1 MIHSNPHRPA
11 PTDPPPDVNGPPL
24 HPRPLTGS
32 FFHQDTAGLESCAH
46 AIGSGTPTE
55 DPLGPPLLLANLL
68 AHCEGVLGF
77 PIGLNT
83 ALLIAYDAASGNA
96 QARERDTELL
106 ASQTRYEKR
115 LGFQL
120 SPRTVRKIKRK
131 DIAIYPDL
139 YGKSRSAL

>member
-1 MIHSNPHRPA
+1 MLI
-11 PTDPPPDVNGPPL
+11 
-24 HPRPLTGS
+24 HPRPLTGG
-32 FFHQDTAGLESCAH
+32 FFHQDTAGLECCAH
-46 AIGSGTPTE
+46 AIGSGTHTA

-83 ALLIAYDAASGNA
+83 ALLVAYDAASGRSL
-96 QARERDTELL
+96 ARERDAELM
-106 ASQTRYEKR
+106 ASQARYEKR

-131 DIAIYPDL
+131 DSAIYPDL
-139 YGKSRSAL
+139 YGKSSSAL